1 MNKITVI
8 IPVYNGEKDI
18 SRAINSLLQ
27 QSIFVDILVIDDG
40 STDKTKDVVM
50 SLAKDHDNIRYV
62 YKENDG
68 VSEARNLGMDLVKSE
83 YFAFLDADDYVK
95 PQMYEKMLGKIEE
108 TGSDICFSDF
118 LWKFPDKERAQ
129 KDTGY
134 KDRHELLVGLFAVL
148 WNKLYRT
155 SWFRET
161 GLKCPKVVS
170 DEDSS
175 LLYRLVYH
183 MEKVCYVEE
192 EMVYYVQRETSI
204 KHTYNER
211 VFGIIEV
218 LEGVKKYYEEK
229 GAYEEFKEEIEY
241 LYIRYL
247 FGNSYLSACR
257 LKDKTMRKKA
267 LNAFWDLLTKTYPDY
282 KNNRYLK
289 QGGKKNLYFRLLNKT
304 LYFSFSPVFRFLNQI
319 GLMN

>member
-108 TGSDICFSDF
+108 TGRRI
-118 LWKFPDKERAQ
+118 
-129 KDTGY
+129 
-134 KDRHELLVGLFAVL
+134 
-148 WNKLYRT
+148 
-155 SWFRET
+155 
-161 GLKCPKVVS
+161 
-170 DEDSS
+170 
-175 LLYRLVYH
+175 
-183 MEKVCYVEE
+183 
-192 EMVYYVQRETSI
+192 
-204 KHTYNER
+204 
-211 VFGIIEV
+211 
-218 LEGVKKYYEEK
+218 
-229 GAYEEFKEEIEY
+229 
-241 LYIRYL
+241 
-247 FGNSYLSACR
+247 
-257 LKDKTMRKKA
+257 
-267 LNAFWDLLTKTYPDY
+267 
-282 KNNRYLK
+282 
-289 QGGKKNLYFRLLNKT
+289 
-304 LYFSFSPVFRFLNQI
+304 
-319 GLMN
+319 